1 MSNNIVDKNVS
12 DKVVW
17 ENGVTHDNDFTPTIS
32 QPQPEFHSQS
42 QKMFCYNCNNVIPSN
57 STFCPYCQIKLFA
70 ECPKCGT
77 KYSSQY
83 PACNQCGTNREE
95 YLRVQKI
102 EQVPHSPKKEIN
114 GHEYIDLGLP
124 SGLKWATCNV
134 GANKPEEYGDFFA
147 WGEDNAKYE
156 YTRKNCKTIKSR
168 LLGAIIEENG
178 VFIDTPKSR
187 WGSSWRMPSRTEMLE
202 LICKCT
208 WIWTSKNGVKGM
220 NVTGPNG
227 NSIFLP
233 AAGYYEGKLHK
244 NLDVNGEFF
253 GAYWSSTSNASLGQA
268 YLLAFGLDFDIKN
281 KIRYNIIGARY
292 FYGKTIR
299 PVSQ

>member
-1 MSNNIVDKNVS
+1 MGNNKVS
-12 DKVVW
+12 EKAVW
-17 ENGVTHDNDFTPTIS
+17 EGTIS
-32 QPQPEFHSQS
+32 SDDDTPSIVSQMQAQPQM
-42 QKMFCYNCNNVIPSN
+42 MFCYKCNNVIPSN

-102 EQVPHSPKKEIN
+102 EQILHSPKKEIN

-156 YTRKNCKTIKSR
+156 YTRKNCKTIKSK
-168 LLGAIIEENG
+168 LLGVIIEENG

-187 WGSSWRMPSRTEMLE
+187 WGSSWRMPNRTEMLE
-202 LICKCT
+202 LVSKCT
-208 WIWTSKNGVKGM
+208 WIWTIGYNWCNQCTWPFSYSCRFHNRNDNSKQQ
-220 NVTGPNG
+220 
-227 NSIFLP
+227 SDSDRCS
-233 AAGYYEGKLHK
+233 H
-244 NLDVNGEFF
+244 
-253 GAYWSSTSNASLGQA
+253 
-268 YLLAFGLDFDIKN
+268 
-281 KIRYNIIGARY
+281 
-292 FYGKTIR
+292 
-299 PVSQ
+299 